1 MQRLVLA
8 VIIVAVLVAS
18 VAFVAT
24 LLRQTLARD
33 GTPPA
38 ATGGGVQMI
47 AYTLLLGLIVYVS
60 FAGGD

>member
-24 LLRQTLARD
+24 VLRQALARD
-33 GTPPA
+33 GSPPA
-38 ATGGGVQMI
+38 ASGGGAQMI
-47 AYTLLLGLIVYVS
+47 AYTLLLGLIAYVS
-60 FAGGD
+60 FFGGD

>member
-24 LLRQTLARD
+24 VLRQALARD
-33 GTPPA
+33 GTPSTQA
-38 ATGGGVQMI
+38 GGGMQMI
-47 AYTLLLGLIVYVS
+47 AYTLLLGLIAYVS
-60 FAGGD
+60 FFGGD